1 MVLKATA
8 RRVEEGQVKLNG
20 NEEDKR
26 SIEGAKSKGVSYKG
40 SVTQYNCA
48 GRVGIEDTMRKLLDG
63 FRA

>member
-26 SIEGAKSKGVSYKG
+26 SIEGAKSKELVI
-40 SVTQYNCA
+40 
-48 GRVGIEDTMRKLLDG
+48 RVL
-63 FRA
+63 